1 MEESFAILF
10 KVKDIVVYI
19 LQLCSKLALSRLGEK
34 TLPSENSMT
43 SAELQK
49 SQTLNLAKFSNYTM
63 NKLM

>member
-19 LQLCSKLALSRLGEK
+19 LRLFSKLALSRLGEK
-34 TLPSENSMT
+34 TLPSEN
-43 SAELQK
+43 QPNCK
-49 SQTLNLAKFSNYTM
+49 NKKTLNLTKFFRYAM